1 MHELIRDRLEG
12 ILEGERDGAVNAHLE
27 ACRECRETVSGMT
40 GQAHMLS
47 LLRAPEQV
55 EPVAGFYGR
64 VIERIEAQVR
74 PSIWDILLE
83 PAFGRRLVYASLT
96 MVLLMGTYLAVA
108 GHAPRQVASSPEII
122 MAAPASESAQ
132 SLGANP
138 ERDREAVLVTLTA
151 FGE

>member
-12 ILEGERDGAVNAHLE
+12 ILEGGRDGVVSAHLE
-27 ACRECRETVSGMT
+27 ACRECREIVSGMT
-40 GQAHMLS
+40 EQAHMLS
-47 LLRAPEQV
+47 LLRAPEQI
-55 EPVAGFYGR
+55 EPVAGFYAR
-64 VIERIEAQVR
+64 VIQRIEAQVR

-83 PAFGRRLVYASLT
+83 PAFGRRLVYASLI
-96 MVLLMGTYLAVA
+96 MVMLMGTYLAVS
-108 GHAPRQVASSPEII
+108 GQAPRQVASSPEVIL
-122 MAAPASESAQ
+122 AAPASETAQ